1 MSFLKESLAGMLVF
15 CLFQLSLAESLQ
27 AAIGLDPASVK
38 RQVDEFGTGAK
49 VGLVLVRGE
58 KLKGAIQEIGAEG
71 FQFVTQANGPPRTVG
86 YDQVTGVELLK
97 RRYRAHGQPDAAEA
111 RRVVLALG
119 LRKHV
124 VVNTTAGQEFHGNIA
139 AIEPA
144 YVSVVPDRQ
153 TAAVQIAYTDIR
165 HVEKNL
171 SLGATIVLLVLI
183 VAAVAVAVSVGATR

>member
-1 MSFLKESLAGMLVF
+1 MSYWKESISAALVF
-15 CLFQLSLAESLQ
+15 CLFQLSVVQSLQ
-27 AAIGLDPASVK
+27 ATVALDPAAVR
-38 RQVDEFGTGAK
+38 RQVDDYGAGAK
-49 VGLVLVRGE
+49 VGLVLSSGE
-58 KLKGAIQEIGAEG
+58 KVKGAIQAIGGDG
-71 FQFVTQANGPPRTVG
+71 FQFVSRPNEPARSIG
-86 YDQVTGVELLK
+86 YDQVARLELLK

-119 LRKHV
+119 MGKHV

-139 AIEPA
+139 VIEA
-144 YVSVVPDRQ
+144 GYVSVVPDRQ
-153 TAAVQIAYTDIR
+153 TAAVQIAYADIR